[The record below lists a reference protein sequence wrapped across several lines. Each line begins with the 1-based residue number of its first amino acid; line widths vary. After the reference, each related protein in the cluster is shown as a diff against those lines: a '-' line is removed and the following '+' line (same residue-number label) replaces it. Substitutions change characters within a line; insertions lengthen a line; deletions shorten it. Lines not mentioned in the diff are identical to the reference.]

1 VHWVLVRNLSRVSAQ
16 PVRAVYCAS
25 FSCRLRGFTFRRAL
39 SEEEALLLV
48 QSRDSRLDAA
58 IHMLWVWVDLAVAW
72 INSGGIVVDSRLAR
86 RWRPIYLPRYP
97 ARYVLEMPP
106 ARLNDFQT
114 GDQVVIEDI

>member
-1 VHWVLVRNLSRVSAQ
+1 
-16 PVRAVYCAS
+16 
-25 FSCRLRGFTFRRAL
+25 LRGFTFRRAL